1 MIIEKLMMM
10 IVIVVIIVVRQ
21 HTHLHVIIIA
31 IMTSN
36 TINSDTEHTCHQ
48 IIAVF
53 ALPVK

>member
-1 MIIEKLMMM
+1 MM